1 MNKYQRVVVIVAA
14 VNIALMLLFPPFL
27 DNPLRRGVSPS
38 FEGFYPLTTLGIKRI
53 HGELLTLQILFVVIN
68 ALLAWL
74 LLDRRT
80 EKGETPEFRY
90 TRAIGLFLAG
100 NLALVLA
107 FPPFESYGSL
117 LKFEPPSFDSFYFI
131 LGDKRH
137 RNIFIPLLHMEL
149 ILIVANALIVWVL
162 FNSLRRSELFAKE
175 HILEMAQS
183 LPAEELAEVSQTLG
197 YRALHPAGGAA
208 PPHLPHLGAGP
219 DRRKYQDPRYR
230 GPERRKGGDR
240 RQKPRTAIPA
250 D

>member
-14 VNIALMLLFPPFL
+14 VNVALMLLFPPFL
-27 DNPLRRGVSPS
+27 DNPLRRGALPG
-38 FEGFYPLTTLGIKRI
+38 FEGFYPLTMLGTRRI
-53 HGELLTLQILFVVIN
+53 HGELLTLEILFVVIN

-90 TRAIGLFLAG
+90 TRAVSLFLAG

-107 FPPFESYGSL
+107 FPPFESYASL
-117 LKFEPPSFDSFYFI
+117 LKFEPPGFDGFYFI

-137 RNIFIPLLHMEL
+137 RNLFIPLLHMEL
-149 ILIVANALIVWVL
+149 ILIVANALIVWVM
-162 FNSLRRSELFAKE
+162 FNSVRRAELFAKE
-175 HILEMAQS
+175 RILEMAQT
-183 LPAEELAEVSQTLG
+183 LPAEELAEITKTLG
-197 YRALHPAGGAA
+197 YRALHPAEGAA
-208 PPHLPHLGAGP
+208 PHLPHLGAGP

-240 RQKPRTAIPA
+240 RQKPRTAAPT